1 MEFEFDILTNPSS
14 KQIEQII
21 KLYKIAGWWDS
32 SNDDPKLVKNI
43 VAGSHFFVA
52 ALKDKNIIGMGR
64 AISDRVSDAYIQDVT
79 VEKSYREQGIGT
91 SIIKFLIENLRSDG
105 LKWIGLIAERNS
117 YRFYERFGFK
127 IMENATPMIN
137 LIKGE

>member
-32 SNDDPKLVKNI
+32 SNDNPKLIRNI

-79 VEKSYREQGIGT
+79 VEKSYRGQGIGT

-117 YRFYERFGFK
+117 YGFYERFGFK